1 LETTG
6 VTSGKEVNGVEVI
19 GNNPLVW
26 FNLEIEG
33 GELKVAAL

>member
-1 LETTG
+1 METTG
-6 VTSGKEVNGVEVI
+6 VVSGKEVNGVVLTGI
-19 GNNPLVW
+19 NPLVW